1 MSNLGPLGGG
11 SQMRVPTPPRG
22 DTIARYA
29 TYLEAQRAVDYLSD
43 QAFPVQS
50 VTIVG
55 TGLRMVER
63 VTGRLTY
70 PKVAGASAL
79 SGAWF
84 GLFVGLILSLF
95 GGGNGAVVPAAV
107 LFGAGFGILFGI
119 ISYSLTGGR
128 RDFTSSS
135 QIVASEYEV
144 LCLPEQAARAGE
156 LLNRLHARG
165 EVHALAGPAVSPYG
179 PPPSGPPSPYGQPPS
194 LYGQP
199 PGGQGYPPQPPPH
212 STPGASTEPEPR
224 VTGPTYSEMI
234 ERQRRE
240 REAADRARRDSEAAE
255 QRATEQR
262 AAEQRAA
269 EQRAAEQRATEHVD
283 QPTVV
288 QPSVDQP
295 TAVQPR
301 IPSPQVAPP
310 SGAPEPSGPA
320 GQSGPRE
327 QEENAG
333 DSAESSDETRR
344 QS

>member
-1 MSNLGPLGGG
+1 MSNLGPLRGN
-11 SQMRVPTPPRG
+11 QLRVPTPPRG

-43 QAFPVQS
+43 QAFPVQF

-84 GLFVGLILSLF
+84 GLFVGLVLTLF
-95 GGGNGAVVPAAV
+95 GGGNGAVLPAAV

-144 LCLPEQAARAGE
+144 LCLPEQAGRARE
-156 LLNRLHARG
+156 LLGQLQAQG
-165 EVHALAGPAVSPYG
+165 EVHSLGGPPGPGGSNPYAAPMPPPYGSPPSPYGSPPSPYG
-179 PPPSGPPSPYGQPPS
+179 PPP
-194 LYGQP
+194 
-199 PGGQGYPPQPPPH
+199 GGQAPGYPPQPPPYQR
-212 STPGASTEPEPR
+212 PGAPGPAPAAEPEPP
-224 VTGPTYSEMI
+224 VTGPTYGEMI

-240 REAADRARRDSEAAE
+240 REAAERQRVEREAA
-255 QRATEQR
+255 QQR
-262 AAEQRAA
+262 AAQQRAA
-269 EQRAAEQRATEHVD
+269 AEPSVTEPPATEPPAAEPPAADASPTEPSSSGRPGID
-283 QPTVV
+283 QAAPDAPPA
-288 QPSVDQP
+288 QPSGD
-295 TAVQPR
+295 
-301 IPSPQVAPP
+301 
-310 SGAPEPSGPA
+310 PEESR
-320 GQSGPRE
+320 RE
-327 QEENAG
+327 A
-333 DSAESSDETRR
+333 
-344 QS
+344 